1 MKKEPQKR
9 ILRNFETVM
18 LEIILLSQYRESI
31 RAISPRFYRS
41 VQHRDEVYMA
51 IIEALE
57 DLEDEL
63 EEIEEAEGFLSEMRE
78 NSPKIK

>member
-1 MKKEPQKR
+1 MKKETPKR
-9 ILRNFETVM
+9 ILRSYETVM
-18 LEIILLSQYRESI
+18 IEIILLSQYRESI

-63 EEIEEAEGFLSEMRE
+63 EEIEEAEGFLNDLRE